1 MSGVI
6 SNQVLETV
14 SSTKITVDRIQP
26 GLHIRIPL
34 KWNKHPFLLNSF
46 KIKDAQ
52 QVNLIRQLGV
62 KYVYLNP
69 KLSDTE
75 PLLAD
80 ISRLEAI
87 PDSSLEQEQLW
98 EEKKAH
104 IEQLSSYRR
113 RISHCEEEYSRSLS
127 KMRSVMTKLRF
138 RPEDTVLDTQEL
150 IDDIVDNFLS
160 EESVSLHLMT
170 ANDGLEDTYYHSLN
184 VAVLSMMIGK
194 AKGFSAEKIK
204 QLSFAALA
212 HDIGKIRI
220 PQAILRKKSALTPP
234 EQQYFERHT
243 KYGLDMVMKMR
254 DFPESAKVV
263 ISQHHELLDG
273 SGYPQG
279 LKGDEIDELAQIVS
293 LVSDFDSLCH
303 SHDPKENKIPHAALS
318 HLYKNC
324 KHLYDP
330 ENLAILVRLIGVY
343 PPGTVVQLSNEMV
356 GMVISVNAEKILSP
370 NILIYDASIPR
381 AQAPIIELSKSDIKI
396 ISAIPPNKVPKE
408 ILDYLS
414 PRTRVSYFF
423 DSEE

>member
-1 MSGVI
+1 V
-6 SNQVLETV
+6 T
-14 SSTKITVDRIQP
+14 
-26 GLHIRIPL
+26 
-34 KWNKHPFLLNSF
+34 
-46 KIKDAQ
+46 
-52 QVNLIRQLGV
+52 LIRQLGV
-62 KYVYLNP
+62 KYVFFYP
-69 KLSDTE
+69 KLSDTK

-80 ISRLEAI
+80 ISRLEEI

-104 IEQLSSYRR
+104 IEQLNSYRR

-127 KMRSVMTKLRF
+127 QMRSIMAKLRF
-138 RPEDTVLDTQEL
+138 RPEDVVADTQEL
-150 IDDIVDNFLS
+150 IDDIVDNFLA

-184 VAVLSMMIGK
+184 VAVLSMMLGQ
-194 AKGFSAEKIK
+194 AKGFSEERLK

-220 PQAILRKKSALTPP
+220 PQAILRKKSALTVP
-234 EQQYFERHT
+234 EQQYLERHT
-243 KYGLDMVMKMR
+243 KYGLDMVMKMS
-254 DFPESAKVV
+254 DFPEAAKVV
-263 ISQHHELLDG
+263 ITQHHELLDG

-279 LKGDEIDELAQIVS
+279 LKGDEIDELAQIVC

-303 SHDPKENKIPHAALS
+303 SHDPKQNKIPHVALS

-324 KHLYDP
+324 KHLYDT

-396 ISAIPPNKVPKE
+396 LSAVSPSKLPLEVYE
-408 ILDYLS
+408 YLN
-414 PRTRVSYFF
+414 PRARVSYFF
-423 DSEE
+423 DSEG